1 MEGVMH
7 GYCKILQVVL
17 VIVTPPLAVVRS
29 RTGVYS
35 VSSGG
40 DNVAMVSVLGCVF
53 LYHDHPLGLGQ
64 PG

>member
-1 MEGVMH
+1 M
-7 GYCKILQVVL
+7 VL
-17 VIVTPPLAVVRS
+17 VIVPPPLAVVRS

-40 DNVAMVSVLGCVF
+40 DNVAMASVLGCVF
-53 LYHDHPLGLGQ
+53 LQHDHPLGLGQ

>member
-1 MEGVMH
+1 MDTVRGSRWCWSLYH
-7 GYCKILQVVL
+7 
-17 VIVTPPLAVVRS
+17 IVPPPLAVVRS

-35 VSSGG
+35 VPSGG

-53 LYHDHPLGLGQ
+53 LHHDHPFGLGQ